1 MELSS
6 GIICAE
12 ELWTEGASEQTLAE
26 AGKGADAGLQQES
39 PVSSSF
45 RELVQVSLTF
55 WQMLK
60 CFLVKVD
67 AFLPRWLRCLQGI
80 QQRDSPEALMTA
92 PSDLETCRNRLVS
105 KVLSCKNQP
114 AKLDLMAMAQQLQ
127 EAQVGLTTRS
137 CFANKREHGCV
148 VFIFRSVEMLHS
160 HGSPGSL
167 RPEVLMLTAVMLWIF
182 WRTSGVLLLR
192 MQLPSSSKKRRSYRW
207 WRTTFSRPR
216 QPRPPWRD

>member
-1 MELSS
+1 MEPSS

-55 WQMLK
+55 QILK
-60 CFLVKVD
+60 CSLVKVD
-67 AFLPRWLRCLQGI
+67 TFLPRWLRCLQGI
-80 QQRDSPEALMTA
+80 QQQDSPEALMTT

-114 AKLDLMAMAQQLQ
+114 AKLDLTAMAQQLQ

-137 CFANKREHGCV
+137 CFANKREH
-148 VFIFRSVEMLHS
+148 VFIL
-160 HGSPGSL
+160 SL
-167 RPEVLMLTAVMLWIF
+167 S
-182 WRTSGVLLLR
+182 SGV
-192 MQLPSSSKKRRSYRW
+192 
-207 WRTTFSRPR
+207 SRCCPVTAL
-216 QPRPPWRD
+216 QAL